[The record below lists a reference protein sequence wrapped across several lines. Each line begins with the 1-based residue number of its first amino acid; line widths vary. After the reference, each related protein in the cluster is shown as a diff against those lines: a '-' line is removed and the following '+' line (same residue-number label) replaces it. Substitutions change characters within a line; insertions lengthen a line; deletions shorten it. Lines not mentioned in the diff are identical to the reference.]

1 MSDADNEFLEIF
13 RDEARS
19 RLDAIVE
26 TLLALEK
33 GTAEAGAL
41 DALFRDTHTIKGA
54 AGMVG
59 LDEIGA
65 LAHVMEDLLAQARDE
80 GALPAELVE
89 PMLCAADGLRAH
101 VEGDGEATAEH
112 IAQLTTARVAAN
124 DPAVESESAAPASP
138 PASAATSAPAPAS
151 PASMTPAPATSA
163 PASPAPVTPAS
174 ATPASATP
182 APATPAPATHAPQS
196 ERRSI
201 RVPAEKLDTLLDL
214 VGETVLHRRRLEHEL
229 GGHGANGGK
238 GLVADEL
245 DVGERLLDELKGAA
259 IAMRTLPLSSIVT
272 PLPRAVR
279 DLAAELDKAVELVVE
294 GADTEL
300 DRVILE
306 GLPEPLVHLLRNSIA
321 HGIEP
326 PHERARAGKPAVGRL
341 ELRAEQR
348 GGMVEV
354 TVADDGRGVSEQTL
368 AEARRVGSL
377 TEVLTQPGFSTAAEV
392 SAISGRGV
400 GLDAVKD
407 QVETFGGSLEVSS
420 EYGRGTEVILRL
432 PLALALIKV
441 LLIERA
447 GNVYGL
453 PLGSVDE
460 ALSLGET
467 MSLAGR
473 PALELRG
480 RSIPLGDLAHL
491 VGDSAQAP
499 GPRAPVVVLTAA
511 GKRLAVTCDAL
522 LGEEEVVVKPLGP
535 LLAPLSMYLG
545 AAILGDGRIA
555 LLVDPAALVRAS
567 TNQRAIGSV
576 APIAAADEPAAP
588 KVLVVED
595 SLTIREMQRSILEA
609 AGYRVQTARH
619 GRDALTQLDRD
630 EEIDLVVTDVEM
642 PEMDGIELTQTIRA
656 HATCSALPVV
666 IVTSLA
672 EDDDRRRG
680 IEAGADAYMVK
691 RQFDQHDLLETV
703 ERLVGR

>member
-1 MSDADNEFLEIF
+1 MTDPDSEFLEIF
-13 RDEARS
+13 RDEARG
-19 RLDAIVE
+19 RLDKIVE
-26 TLLALEK
+26 TLLALEN
-33 GTAEAGAL
+33 GSAEADAL

-59 LDEIGA
+59 LDDIGA
-65 LAHVMEDLLAQARDE
+65 LAHVMEDLLAQARDS
-80 GALPAELVE
+80 GTLPTQLID
-89 PMLCAADGLRAH
+89 PLLRAADALRAH
-101 VEGDGEATAEH
+101 VEGKGEVTAEH
-112 IAQLTTARVAAN
+112 IAQLTAARMAASGPAAEP
-124 DPAVESESAAPASP
+124 DPPAPAAAVAVP
-138 PASAATSAPAPAS
+138 PETPAPAAEMPAPAPA
-151 PASMTPAPATSA
+151 PAQT
-163 PASPAPVTPAS
+163 
-174 ATPASATP
+174 
-182 APATPAPATHAPQS
+182 

-201 RVPAEKLDTLLDL
+201 RVPAEKIDTLLDL

-229 GGHGANGGK
+229 GAHAARGAK
-238 GLVADEL
+238 RLVSDEL
-245 DVGERLLDELKGAA
+245 DVGERLLDGLKGAA
-259 IAMRTLPLSSIVT
+259 ISMRTLPLSSIVT

-279 DLAAELDKAVELVVE
+279 DLAAETGKEVELVVE

-306 GLPEPLVHLLRNSIA
+306 ALPEPLVHMLRNSIA
-321 HGIEP
+321 HGIEAP
-326 PHERARAGKPAVGRL
+326 DERERVGKPPRGRL

-348 GGMVEV
+348 GGIVEV
-354 TVADDGRGVSEQTL
+354 IVADDGRGVSEETL

-377 TEVLTQPGFSTAAEV
+377 TEVLTQPGFSTAEEV
-392 SAISGRGV
+392 SSISGRGV

-407 QVETFGGSLEVSS
+407 QVEAFGGSLEVRS
-420 EYGRGTEVILRL
+420 ERGRGTEVILRL

-447 GNVYGL
+447 GNVYGF
-453 PLGSVDE
+453 PLASVEE

-467 MSLAGR
+467 MSLSGR

-480 RSIPLGDLAHL
+480 RCIPLGDLAQL
-491 VGDSAQAP
+491 MGASADAP
-499 GPRAPVVVLTAA
+499 AARAPVVVLTAS
-511 GKRLAVTCDAL
+511 GKRMAVTCDAL

-535 LLAPLSMYLG
+535 LLSQLSMYMG

-555 LLVDPAALVRAS
+555 LLVDPAAVVRTS
-567 TNQRAIGSV
+567 TDQRATGDDSPV
-576 APIAAADEPAAP
+576 APAAEPVAP

-595 SLTIREMQRSILEA
+595 SLTIRELQRSILEA

-619 GRDALTQLDRD
+619 GRDALGHLDRD

-656 HATCSALPVV
+656 HATCSTLPVV
-666 IVTSLA
+666 IVTSLGD
-672 EDDDRRRG
+672 DDDRQRG

-691 RQFDQHDLLETV
+691 QKFDQHDLLETV